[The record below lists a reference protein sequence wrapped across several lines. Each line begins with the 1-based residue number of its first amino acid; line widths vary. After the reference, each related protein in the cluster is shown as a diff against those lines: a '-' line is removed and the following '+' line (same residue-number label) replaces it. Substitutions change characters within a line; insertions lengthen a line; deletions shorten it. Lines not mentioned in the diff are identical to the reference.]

1 MNPTPLQIAVLDRG
15 FVYVGN
21 CQIEGST
28 LTITN
33 ARCVRRWGTTAGL
46 AQLANSGPTEKT
58 KLDMACTVHASVSSL
73 SHRIDC
79 TESAWAQTA
88 AALAE

>member
-1 MNPTPLQIAVLDRG
+1 MTKPLQIAVLERG

-28 LTITN
+28 LIITN

-46 AQLANSGPTEKT
+46 AQLANSGPTKDT
-58 KLDMACTVHASVSSL
+58 KLDAACTVRAPVTALIHQ
-73 SHRIDC
+73 IDC
-79 TESAWAQTA
+79 DPAAWAQTT
-88 AALAE
+88 AALVA